1 MSLSANLEV
10 TSPPQLELKMNK
22 RKHAIKKYWEENR
35 EKILGIQKK
44 HYQQNKEHIVE
55 INKMHFIKV
64 EKNELG
70 KMENIPI
77 IFKFKEGIHGGYV
90 DECSS
95 KSMKIY
101 RIHALEN
108 GKEWIKYQPVL
119 GTPRLVGN
127 VLSWGVYAADV
138 ANKWHCYEGQSVYCR
153 GINFNDQGTKKNGVA
168 TFGLSRGSEL
178 ARILDPLR
186 AAALAAVQPPLS
198 NPLKF
203 YELPPFARI
212 HLKMVLRSAGQ
223 VSPNSQGKS
232 QRSVDV
238 VCASTRC
245 VLDAMVFGPLAEA
258 QEWTV
263 RHQSLLCLNARVD
276 VGREQIKI
284 DEASRAV
291 FLGISDLSMP
301 SVLPSPVYS
310 R

>member
-108 GKEWIKYQPVL
+108 GKEWIKCNLEQTDESKIDCLPTIDLDDLIWTYRAINKNL
-119 GTPRLVGN
+119 YLE
-127 VLSWGVYAADV
+127 DV
-138 ANKWHCYEGQSVYCR
+138 MDLWIGLEKPGMNQIKCTGKEGRPHSKECDKD
-153 GINFNDQGTKKNGVA
+153 IH
-168 TFGLSRGSEL
+168 E
-178 ARILDPLR
+178 
-186 AAALAAVQPPLS
+186 AL
-198 NPLKF
+198 
-203 YELPPFARI
+203 
-212 HLKMVLRSAGQ
+212 
-223 VSPNSQGKS
+223 
-232 QRSVDV
+232 VDV
-238 VCASTRC
+238 YT
-245 VLDAMVFGPLAEA
+245 
-258 QEWTV
+258 
-263 RHQSLLCLNARVD
+263 
-276 VGREQIKI
+276 
-284 DEASRAV
+284 
-291 FLGISDLSMP
+291 LGIENRARDNEERFTQDFRTIREWILIHGGHIP
-301 SVLPSPVYS
+301 
-310 R
+310 